1 MSKKPKTPTNEE
13 DVIERFLKLNNYAK
27 KTQKLYKHSITKYF
41 RYLKTYNQNPK
52 KEEPP
57 VYLYT
62 KTPNEYIKSD
72 RDFETDVREFALYIS
87 NNAPLTQKVLLNGVK
102 QFLEEY
108 DIDIR
113 NKIWKK
119 IRNQRKGNKPLTL
132 DKIPDNEDLKRIL
145 SDGNIKCK
153 SYFLMLSSSGL
164 REGEGCGIKWDDI
177 ELENRKIH
185 IRAEIA
191 KNNCYRYVYFSPEAK
206 EHLLMWKDI
215 YDNWTP
221 KAGKEHK
228 QKCLENKQ
236 DNRVFPFSESTAIWM
251 WNNLIEKSG
260 YDKRDKVTNRRIY
273 HIHTLRKYFETKL
286 INTGMVEPAVQK
298 LLGHEGYLNGS
309 YYRIPEEELKEMY
322 EEHSPALS
330 VFSDIHKLPDMIKP
344 ELKRYET
351 KIDRLERQNITLKKE
366 VLDLQTRDHFS
377 NEQTTDTEALL
388 IKLQEQMKQQEESYK
403 ELQKQF
409 LILEKRSRK

>member
-1 MSKKPKTPTNEE
+1 
-13 DVIERFLKLNNYAK
+13 
-27 KTQKLYKHSITKYF
+27 
-41 RYLKTYNQNPK
+41 
-52 KEEPP
+52 
-57 VYLYT
+57 
-62 KTPNEYIKSD
+62 
-72 RDFETDVREFALYIS
+72 LYIS
-87 NNAPLTQKVLLNGVK
+87 DNAPLTQKVLLNGVK

-113 NKIWKK
+113 KKIWKK
-119 IRNQRKGNKPLTL
+119 IKNQRKGSKPLTI

-153 SYFLMLSSSGL
+153 AYFLLLSSTGM
-164 REGEGCGIKWDDI
+164 REGEICKITWDDI
-177 ELENRKIH
+177 ELKNRKIN
-185 IRAEIA
+185 IRAEVA
-191 KNNCYRYVYFSPEAK
+191 KNNCNRYVYFSPEA
-206 EHLLMWKDI
+206 EEYLLMWKDM

-260 YDKRDKVTNRRIY
+260 YDERDKVTNRRIY
-273 HIHTLRKYFETKL
+273 HIHTLRKFFNTKMKL
-286 INTGMVEPAVQK
+286 NNVPEGVVEK

-309 YYRIPEEELKEMY
+309 YDRFTPEEIKEIY
-322 EEHSPALS
+322 DKNCPTLS

-344 ELKRYET
+344 ELKTYET

-377 NEQTTDTEALL
+377 NEQKED
-388 IKLQEQMKQQEESYK
+388 IKKGSDKVIGELQEQIRVLTE
-403 ELQKQF
+403 QF
-409 LILEKRSRK
+409 KTLEKQYRK